1 MPPKLD
7 PNGDSELIAVR
18 LTPELTA
25 ALDAE
30 VMRQRAENPDVYIGR
45 SNVLRAL
52 VRKALLAT
60 APPRPATAPSAA
72 VVEAPVE
79 APVERKPRK
88 PRTRPDVPGGVREH
102 VTALRVTLGVVQ
114 IAARASVS
122 PDTVQKA
129 LRGGTISPASAA
141 ALLAVSV
148 EEKVS

>member
-79 APVERKPRK
+79 RKPRK

-102 VTALRVTLGVVQ
+102 VAALRVTLGVVQ

-141 ALLAVSV
+141 ALLAVPV
-148 EEKVS
+148 EGREP

>member
-60 APPRPATAPSAA
+60 ARRGPPRPLLRPSSRHPSRHPSSAS
-72 VVEAPVE
+72 
-79 APVERKPRK
+79 
-88 PRTRPDVPGGVREH
+88 
-102 VTALRVTLGVVQ
+102 
-114 IAARASVS
+114 RAS
-122 PDTVQKA
+122 
-129 LRGGTISPASAA
+129 RGPAPTCPEGCEST
-141 ALLAVSV
+141 
-148 EEKVS
+148 

>member
-30 VMRQRAENPDVYIGR
+30 VTRQREANPDVYIGR

-52 VRKALLAT
+52 VRKALLA
-60 APPRPATAPSAA
+60 AGSPRAAAVPSAA
-72 VVEAPVE
+72 VVE

-88 PRTRPDVPGGVREH
+88 PRTRSDVPGGVQEH
-102 VTALRVTLGVVQ
+102 VTALRATLGVVQ

-148 EEKVS
+148 EEKVP

>member
-30 VMRQRAENPDVYIGR
+30 VTRQREANPDVYIGR

-52 VRKALLAT
+52 VRKALLA
-60 APPRPATAPSAA
+60 AGSPRPA
-72 VVEAPVE
+72 APVAE

-102 VTALRVTLGVVQ
+102 VTALHATLGVVQ
-114 IAARASVS
+114 IAVRASVS

-129 LRGGTISPASAA
+129 LRGGTLSPASAA

-148 EEKVS
+148 EGEVP